1 MREVTV
7 FLHSQ
12 RIERRSSLVR
22 EICTLQLRR
31 GVQTLSRCAQSL
43 ARFWMYDRPVVSRRI

>member
-12 RIERRSSLVR
+12 RIERRTSFTR
-22 EICTLQLRR
+22 EVCVLHLRR
-31 GVQTLSRCAQSL
+31 GVQTLSRCAQNL
-43 ARFWMYDRPVVSRRI
+43 ARFWMYGQPVAGPRA